1 MKIGIMQP
9 YFMPYIGYWQLIK
22 EVDLYVIFD
31 DVNYIKKGWINRNN
45 ILVHDKRHLFTIS
58 LQGASQN
65 KLINEIAVSDDFIKF
80 KKTISMAYSKAPY
93 YKQVSFLLDEI
104 CSFPKYNIA
113 YFIKNSISLVCQY
126 LGINTAIMMSSA
138 IKKDN
143 SLKGQDKILDI
154 CKILRADKYVNA
166 IGGRELYE
174 KEQFARQNI
183 DLYFLEPKIEKYK
196 QFTSD
201 FVDCLSIIDVLMFNS
216 VEETNYLL
224 SKYTLL

>member
-113 YFIKNSISLVCQY
+113 YFIKNS
-126 LGINTAIMMSSA
+126 MMSSA

-174 KEQFARQNI
+174 KEQFTRQNI